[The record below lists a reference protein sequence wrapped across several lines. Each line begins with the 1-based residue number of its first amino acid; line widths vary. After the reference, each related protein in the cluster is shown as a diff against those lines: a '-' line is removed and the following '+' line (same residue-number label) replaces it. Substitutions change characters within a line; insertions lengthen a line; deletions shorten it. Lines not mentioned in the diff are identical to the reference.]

1 MYKLHPGED
10 EYLTRTKLVF
20 VNWAQIEI
28 LHSAPIRCAIGD
40 QSGNLQDLATLPYR
54 VVRPQALGRSFR
66 NASQAAVRGRVI
78 DLDLLLGL
86 PIPPIF
92 AVR

>member
-1 MYKLHPGED
+1 MIFVGDLGAYQGPQPMYKLHPGED

-40 QSGNLQDLATLPYR
+40 QSGNVQDLATLP
-54 VVRPQALGRSFR
+54 
-66 NASQAAVRGRVI
+66 
-78 DLDLLLGL
+78 
-86 PIPPIF
+86 
-92 AVR
+92 